1 MLDMQHETFLR
12 FDGGRT
18 KAFTLSYDDG
28 VTADKRLLKILDS
41 YGVKCT
47 FNLNS
52 GVFPDRGL
60 HNRLGEQES
69 FNTFADCQHELAL
82 HGHRHLYLT
91 KVSAVQVA
99 QEIVANREYL
109 EQRYNRLV
117 CGMAYAYGAT
127 DDSICDMLRS
137 LGVTYAR
144 TTQSTGSFDI
154 PADFLRWNP
163 TCHHTDK
170 QLMEL
175 ARRFTDTSPT
185 DERKARESYLFYVWG
200 HSYEF
205 DDNNN
210 WHVITDLLDAVA
222 GRSDVWYATNGEIC
236 NYVTAFRR
244 LQWGVADQLVY
255 NPTCRTLW
263 VERDKKLYRI
273 DPNATVHFD
282 I

>member
-12 FDGGRT
+12 FPEGRV

-28 VTADKRLLKILDS
+28 VVADKRLLKILDS

-52 GVFPDRGL
+52 GVFPDRGA
-60 HNRLGEQES
+60 HNRMSEEES
-69 FNTFADCQHELAL
+69 FDLFANCRHEIAL

-91 KVSAVQVA
+91 KVSSVQVA
-99 QEIVANREYL
+99 QEVVANRQYL
-109 EQRYNRLV
+109 ESKYNRLV

-127 DDSICDMLRS
+127 NDCICKLLAE
-137 LGVTYAR
+137 LGVHYAR
-144 TTQSTGSFDI
+144 TTVSTGEFSL

-170 QLMEL
+170 NLHEI
-175 ARRFTDTSPT
+175 ASRFVHSSPL

-210 WHVITDLLDAVA
+210 WHVITDLLDEVG
-222 GRSDVWYATNGEIC
+222 GRNDVWYATNGEIYD
-236 NYVTAFRR
+236 YVAAYRA
-244 LQWGVADQLVY
+244 LQWGIEDQLVY
-255 NPTCRTLW
+255 NPSCLTLW
-263 VERDKKLYRI
+263 VERDKKVYRL
-273 DPNATVHFD
+273 PAGETVRFD